1 MTKHVWK
8 KLVRIDDVVRDEWQN
23 RLINDTNLN
32 KFLTFHNV
40 YEMCVFWKISK
51 SNPKLSKYCQNCIKL
66 VGKMFSNYRLLSCPS
81 CYMLT
86 NNQTSCYMLT
96 NNQTSCYMLTNN
108 QTSCYMLTNNY
119 LLIIKRSILVYTA
132 V

>member
-86 NNQTSCYMLT
+86 NNQTSEVATC
-96 NNQTSCYMLTNN
+96 
-108 QTSCYMLTNNY
+108 
-119 LLIIKRSILVYTA
+119 LLIIKRLATCLLIIKRLATCLLIITY
-132 V
+132 